1 MSLCSN
7 LQNYEKKLFS
17 PNSFAQLPKKIYLCD
32 AKTHQKFITSLLNQ
46 RLTMKKISF
55 CLLALLCG
63 TVALNSCGSDKDEP
77 KVTPELTATYTL
89 TMTEDVLN
97 AANIIVYYKGDNG
110 ADKFEPVTTTSW
122 SKKVTTKNFPAQMGF
137 MIAVSTKEESSLAK
151 DTYNLAMEGS
161 ISGTVNT
168 GGSFS
173 NTTAIISSQPSV
185 PKSNVLNIVEKA
197 DGKQMGYRIQKD
209 GSASSVS
216 LKF

>member
-1 MSLCSN
+1 
-7 LQNYEKKLFS
+7 
-17 PNSFAQLPKKIYLCD
+17 
-32 AKTHQKFITSLLNQ
+32 
-46 RLTMKKISF
+46 MKKISF

-77 KVTPELTATYTL
+77 KVTPKLTATYTL

-151 DTYNLAMEGS
+151 DTYSLGMEGS

-173 NTTAIISSQPSV
+173 NTTSIISSQPSV
-185 PKSNVLNIVEKA
+185 PKSNVLNIVGKA

-209 GSASSVS
+209 GTASSVS